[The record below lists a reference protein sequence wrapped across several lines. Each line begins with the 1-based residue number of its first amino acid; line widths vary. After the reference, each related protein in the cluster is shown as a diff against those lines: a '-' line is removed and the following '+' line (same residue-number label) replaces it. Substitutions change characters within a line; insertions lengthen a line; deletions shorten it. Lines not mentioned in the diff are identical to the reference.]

1 MKILSFGAGT
11 QSTAL
16 ALMACENVLAMRD
29 GKPIPHPA
37 IPIYDA
43 VIICDLGAEPSW
55 VRVQTDFVKN
65 VCGHCN
71 IPFYEIETHL
81 YQDLIENYGRKRT
94 VAIPWWTKR
103 PDGKE
108 GKIGKRACTA
118 DYKIE
123 RVAQFARWN
132 VLGYKKG
139 QKTRTEDIKA
149 HEMHIG
155 FSAEESSRIS
165 ENPNKLFNSRYP
177 LIELGLTRAD
187 NYRYTLDV
195 WGLDTKASA
204 CLFCPYH
211 QNYFFQYIKE
221 HEPESWQKAVE
232 IDNILRDRKPY
243 YPMEVEMFVSRSRK
257 RLEDLTPDDCCDKQ
271 CFLYHGQPVW
281 NGF

>member
-16 ALMACENVLAMRD
+16 ALMSCENVLAMRE
-29 GKPIPHPA
+29 GKDPPHPA
-37 IPIYDA
+37 IPVYDA

-55 VRVQTDFVKN
+55 VRYQTDFVKK
-65 VCGHCN
+65 VCERCD
-71 IPFYEIETHL
+71 IPFYEIETNL
-81 YQDLIENYGRKRT
+81 YQDLIDNYGRKRT

-103 PDGKE
+103 KDGKE
-108 GKIGKRACTA
+108 GKIGRRACTS
-118 DYKIE
+118 DFKIE
-123 RVAQFARWN
+123 RVAKFARWN

-139 QKTRTEDIKA
+139 QITRPEDIHA

-165 ENPNKLFNSRYP
+165 VNPNKLFVNRYP

-187 NYRYTLDV
+187 NYRYSLDV

-211 QNYFFQYIKE
+211 QNYFFQYMKE
-221 HEPESWQKAVE
+221 NEPESYQKAVE
-232 IDNILRDRKPY
+232 IDTILQERKPY
-243 YPMEVEMFVSRSRK
+243 YPMEVDMFVSRSRK
-257 RLEDLTPDDCCDKQ
+257 RLVDLTPDDCCDKQ
-271 CFLYHGQPVW
+271 CFLYNGQPVW